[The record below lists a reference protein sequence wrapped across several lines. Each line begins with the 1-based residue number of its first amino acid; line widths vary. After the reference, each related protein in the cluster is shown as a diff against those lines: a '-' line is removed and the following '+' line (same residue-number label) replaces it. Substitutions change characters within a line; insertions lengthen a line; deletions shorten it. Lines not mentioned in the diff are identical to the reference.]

1 MQTRRNLLKTLAAVP
16 AVSLLT
22 NRVLGTQIDSKFNGV
37 MIGAQSYSFRDRP
50 LDAAIQG
57 YVEVGLGYCELWQG
71 HLEPKGRAEAKVWRT
86 SAPESFFRDVRAK
99 FDKAGIDLYAY
110 NYSFRDNYSDEEI
123 EYGFKMAQW
132 LGVNKITASSNVS
145 TAKRIGPLADKYKI
159 YVGFHNHGNI
169 RPNEFATPDDFAKA
183 LAEGGSKYLAINL
196 DIGHATA
203 AGWDP
208 LNYLAANHARI
219 LTLHLKDRGP
229 NQDGKEGVNL
239 PFGQG
244 STNITGVVQLLQKNQ
259 YPIPAM
265 IEYEYKGA
273 DTVQEMKKCLAYCKA
288 ALFWP
293 SKAMPG

>member
-1 MQTRRNLLKTLAAVP
+1 METRRHLLKTLAAAP
-16 AVSLLT
+16 AVSLLAK
-22 NRVLGTQIDSKFNGV
+22 RALGTQIDSKFNGV

-57 YVEVGLGYCELWQG
+57 YVQVGLGYCELWQG
-71 HLEPKGRAEAKVWRT
+71 HLEPKDPAEAKVWRT
-86 SAPESFFRDVRAK
+86 SAPESFFKDVRAK
-99 FDKAGIDLYAY
+99 FDKAGIDLYAF
-110 NYSFRDNYSDEEI
+110 NYSFRENYSDEEI
-123 EYGFKMAQW
+123 DHGFKMAQW

-159 YVGFHNHGNI
+159 YVGFHNHSNI
-169 RPNEFATPDDFAKA
+169 RPNEFAKPDDFAKA
-183 LAEGGSKYLAINL
+183 LSEGGSKYLAINL

-208 LNYLAANHARI
+208 LAYLAKNHARI

-229 NQDGKEGVNL
+229 NQDGKEGANL

-244 STNITGVVQLLQKNQ
+244 STNITGVLQLLQTKH

-265 IEYEYKGA
+265 IEYEYKGG
-273 DTVQEMKKCLAYCKA
+273 DTIEEMKKCLAYCKA
-288 ALFWP
+288 AVAWP
-293 SKAMPG
+293 TKAVSG

>member
-1 MQTRRNLLKTLAAVP
+1 METRRSLLKTIAAVP
-16 AVSLLT
+16 AISLFA
-22 NRVLGTQIDSKFNGV
+22 NQVLGAQIDSKFNGV

-71 HLEPKGRAEAKVWRT
+71 HLEPKDRTEAQVWRT
-86 SAPESFFRDVRAK
+86 SAPESFFKDVRAK

-110 NYSFRDNYSDEEI
+110 NYSFRDNYTDEEI
-123 EYGFKMAQW
+123 DHGFKMAQW

-145 TAKRIGPLADKYKI
+145 TAKRIGPLAEKYKI
-159 YVGFHNHGNI
+159 YVGFHNHSNV
-169 RPNEFATPDDFAKA
+169 RPNEFATPDDFTKA

-208 LNYLAANHARI
+208 LAYLAKNHARI
-219 LTLHLKDRGP
+219 LTLHLKDRG
-229 NQDGKEGVNL
+229 KEGANL

-244 STNITGVVQLLQKNQ
+244 STNITGVLQLLQKSH

-265 IEYEYKGA
+265 IEYEYKGG
-273 DTVQEMKKCLAYCKA
+273 DTVVEMKKCLAYCKA
-288 ALFWP
+288 AVAWP
-293 SKAMPG
+293 TKAVSG

>member
-1 MQTRRNLLKTLAAVP
+1 MQTRRHLLKTLAAVP
-16 AVSLLT
+16 AVSLVTSQL
-22 NRVLGTQIDSKFNGV
+22 RGQKIDSKFNGV

-71 HLEPKGRAEAKVWRT
+71 HLEPKDHAEAKAWRT
-86 SAPESFFRDVRAK
+86 SAPESFFKDVRAK
-99 FDKAGIDLYAY
+99 FDKAGIVLYAY
-110 NYSFRDNYSDEEI
+110 NYSFRENYSDEEI

-145 TAKRIGPLADKYKI
+145 TAKRISPLAEKYQI
-159 YVGFHNHGNI
+159 FVGFHNHGNI
-169 RPNEFATPDDFAKA
+169 HPNEFATPDDFSKA
-183 LAEGGSKYLAINL
+183 LEGGSKYLAINL

-208 LNYLAANHARI
+208 LAYLAKNHARI

-244 STNITGVVQLLQKNQ
+244 STNIKGVLQLLEKEH

-273 DTVQEMKKCLAYCKA
+273 DTIEEMKKCLAYCKV

-293 SKAMPG
+293 SKAVSG